1 MITKKKKTAIEMIT
15 IRPQTESIHD
25 PPPNKD
31 KNLTQ
36 QHSD

>member
-1 MITKKKKTAIEMIT
+1 MITKKKKTVIEMIT

-31 KNLTQ
+31 KHLTQ